1 MTDYGN
7 DTTHSTPPAQM
18 SLKVADLGH
27 ICSPLAIHKNWV
39 SALEEEMFRQG
50 DAEKSLSVPVSPLCD
65 RDKGGITQ
73 SQVGFFRVVVL
84 PLLEVYA
91 SHFPAAQPL
100 LSAAQSN
107 CAYWAA
113 CEAAAA

>member
-27 ICSPLAIHKNWV
+27 ICSPLAIHKKWV

-50 DAEKSLSVPVSPLCD
+50 DTEKSLRLPVSPLCD